1 METVLTDVEI
11 RILGSLIEKKMATPE
26 YYPLSLNALVN
37 ACNQKSNREPVV
49 AWDEETV
56 LEGLKGLTLK
66 KRVFESR
73 LGRVSKY
80 EECMLN
86 ESGFVPAESSI
97 LCVLMLRGPQTAGEI
112 RSRTERLYAFDS
124 LEHVNRIIDHLI
136 ERGQIIA
143 LPRQPGRKEIRYH
156 HTLGAAWDETAAYA
170 DTPAEAH
177 QHPSQPDRITT
188 LEQTVDALT
197 AELADLKQQFA
208 EFRRQFE

>member
-1 METVLTDVEI
+1 METMLTDVEI

-37 ACNQKSNREPVV
+37 ACNQKSNRDPVV
-49 AWDEETV
+49 AWDDETV
-56 LEGLKGLTLK
+56 LEGIRGLTQK

-86 ESGFVPAESSI
+86 ESGFVPAESAI
-97 LCVLMLRGPQTAGEI
+97 LCVFMLRGPQTAGEI
-112 RSRTERLYAFDS
+112 RTRTERLYAFDS
-124 LEHVNRIIDHLI
+124 LEHVSRIIDHLI
-136 ERGQIIA
+136 ERDQIIA

-156 HTLGAAWDETAAYA
+156 HTLGAAWDETAVQSEGTSEAQPN
-170 DTPAEAH
+170 PAR
-177 QHPSQPDRITT
+177 PDRITA
-188 LEQTVDALT
+188 LEQTVEALSL
-197 AELADLKQQFA
+197 ELADLKQQFA